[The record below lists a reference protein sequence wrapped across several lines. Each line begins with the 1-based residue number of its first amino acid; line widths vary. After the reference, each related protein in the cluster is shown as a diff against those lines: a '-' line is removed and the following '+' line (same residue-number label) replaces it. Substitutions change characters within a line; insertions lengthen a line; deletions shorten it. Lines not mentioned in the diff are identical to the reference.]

1 MEWIPVKHG
10 KSKKVIGAI
19 GFVENKIAVV
29 ATFYADKDWNNDG
42 RVSFLKENVG
52 SFMFSF
58 RGRAL
63 LDVTKEA
70 RLDTNIYI
78 KDPEGITKLH
88 SKGLTQFGFGMIN
101 EGIYLSYFKM
111 GVAKSCGAIAGKLV
125 RGTAAKFLLRKGMEK
140 AVKEAYD
147 ASF

>member
-1 MEWIPVKHG
+1 MEWIPVKHR
-10 KSKKVIGAI
+10 KSRKVIGAI
-19 GFVENKIAVV
+19 GFVENEIAVV
-29 ATFYADKDWNNDG
+29 ATFYADKDWNHEG
-42 RVSFLKENVG
+42 RVSFFKENIG
-52 SFMFSF
+52 SFFSL
-58 RGRAL
+58 RGKAL
-63 LDVTKEA
+63 VEVTTGAKY
-70 RLDTNIYI
+70 DTDIYM
-78 KDPEGITKLH
+78 KDPKGIAELH
-88 SKGLTQFGFGMIN
+88 SQALTQFGFGMIH